1 MTNYLRGDRDMYI
14 RGWGNIPSN
23 DGMIPPHYS
32 GTAIS
37 ASRELQEAPRA
48 SMNAEARDISS
59 RDEREGGIH
68 EPEQGKHGVQTAKS
82 ASSVEHPEL
91 SGGNGTHDNTEIF
104 DGGIEARE
112 AAIDVGIS
120 RAEASERAQTERVRG
135 DGTIRAAQATASS
148 ERGEASGVTEGK
160 LADYPM
166 IEPSGDTTDER
177 IRIYGDALPRY
188 PLFYDSESRLGTA
201 PHKKVTLTAD
211 DSSRDGEPKGN
222 ALPSRVEAEESSL
235 QAQAEAH
242 RGGAGICSE
251 PKYPLSEQSDS
262 SHGDGAP
269 VAAEV
274 LRTFGIEHEAPI
286 SDRAGERS
294 QRCTETTVGGESLK
308 KCRDTATGAAL
319 PEREPERKPERGYD
333 RSKPCRF
340 HTDDIIIA
348 VLVLLILSREG
359 D

>member
-1 MTNYLRGDRDMYI
+1 MYI

-48 SMNAEARDISS
+48 SMNAGARDISS
-59 RDEREGGIH
+59 RDECEGGIH
-68 EPEQGKHGVQTAKS
+68 EPGQGKHGVQTAKS
-82 ASSVEHPEL
+82 ASSVEHPEP
-91 SGGNGTHDNTEIF
+91 SGGNGTYDDTEIF
-104 DGGIEARE
+104 DGGIEAN
-112 AAIDVGIS
+112 D
-120 RAEASERAQTERVRG
+120 G
-135 DGTIRAAQATASS
+135 DHIGS
-148 ERGEASGVTEGK
+148 V
-160 LADYPM
+160 
-166 IEPSGDTTDER
+166 EPSGDTTDER

-201 PHKKVTLTAD
+201 PREKVTLAAD
-211 DSSRDGEPKGN
+211 DSSRDSEPEGK
-222 ALPSRVEAEESSL
+222 ALPSRAEAEESSL

-242 RGGAGICSE
+242 RGATGICSE

-262 SHGDGAP
+262 SRGDGAP
-269 VAAEV
+269 VVAEV

-286 SDRAGERS
+286 SDRTGERS
-294 QRCTETTVGGESLK
+294 QRCTETTVGGKSLK

-319 PEREPERKPERGYD
+319 SEREPERKREHGYD
-333 RSKPCRF
+333 RSKPYRF

-348 VLVLLILSREG
+348 VLVLLILSCEG